1 MAESQK
7 TRTRVSTKVLLERYK
22 KVPLRTEPLS
32 RLVDFIPGTE
42 DPSTKGMREPLLGPR
57 TWEVLDARKRNQTV
71 GFLRREGLRGRHLL
85 APPAQYHATGR
96 SDFFDKPHAQAI
108 KRPTLVF
115 RYKEIPMTAL
125 APENALPVTPLVGMV
140 PRLKSTP
147 TEDLAVILNS
157 RLFHMY
163 WKRLTSG
170 KSGSGTEALTERLA
184 GFQVLM
190 LTKRTG
196 GPFRAI
202 RDEILKLASRNSQR
216 LAEMNRVQDLAE
228 AHGVPL
234 SPLGT
239 TEGIIREIN
248 VPRAVGEVSEIKRR
262 GPVVI
267 FRRGSTIVTTTEES
281 ATYLE
286 LWLKER
292 FDQLREQSKEQL
304 EEFIQMP
311 VSTAL
316 VVVVLQQRARIEADI
331 DRAQSRIEEL
341 QREAE
346 DHLYRLYKMS
356 EPEREYLRS
365 AFS

>member
-7 TRTRVSTKVLLERYK
+7 TRTRVSAKILVERYK
-22 KVPLRTEPLS
+22 KVPLRTEPLD
-32 RLVDFIPGTE
+32 RLVDFLPGTP
-42 DPSTKGMREPLLGPR
+42 DPSAKGVREPLIGPR
-57 TWEVLDARKRNQTV
+57 TWGDLDTWKRNQTV
-71 GFLRREGLRGRHLL
+71 GFLRREGLRGRHQL
-85 APPAQYHATGR
+85 APPAQFHSTGT
-96 SDFFDKPHAQAI
+96 SDFFDVPHARAI
-108 KRPTLVF
+108 KSPKLVF
-115 RYKEIPMTAL
+115 RLKEIPMTAL
-125 APENALPVTPLVGMV
+125 APKNALPVTPLLGMV

-147 TEDLAVILNS
+147 TEDLAIILNS

-163 WKRLTSG
+163 WKRLTPG
-170 KSGSGTEALTERLA
+170 KSGSGAEVLADRLA
-184 GFQVLM
+184 GFQVPM

-202 RDEILKLASRNSQR
+202 RDEILKLARTNSER
-216 LAEMNRVQDLAE
+216 LEAMDRVQDLAE

-286 LWLKER
+286 MWLKER
-292 FDQLREQSKEQL
+292 FDQLQDKSKEQL

-316 VVVVLQQRARIEADI
+316 VVVVLQQRARIEAEI
-331 DRAQSRIEEL
+331 DRTQARIDEL
-341 QREAE
+341 QRDAE
-346 DHLYRLYKMS
+346 DTLYQLYKMS